1 MVEQEFK
8 DTEIQLDEAENSE
21 KVEESNHQII
31 LTPEEIEALF
41 EEKAKHKMS
50 KGEKRKLRVIKKLL
64 LGEINGTEAAKK
76 LDITTRQV
84 RNLKRQVLNEGRE
97 GVVHKNKNYKPYN
110 TYDAEIST
118 FVCKLY
124 RREYRGTN
132 FSEFARIC
140 QEQYGIEASR
150 STIYN
155 FLRRGRIRSPQ
166 RKIKKKKVE
175 VVATTPVKEKA
186 TKPKKTVKK
195 TSAKKGT
202 SKVVKNSSKSNFRV
216 FLRGVLWILKKKLK

>member
-1 MVEQEFK
+1 MVEQDLNNK
-8 DTEIQLDEAENSE
+8 NNNQITNQTNDTNPQVGLNPNGTPA
-21 KVEESNHQII
+21 I
-31 LTPEEIEALF
+31 L
-41 EEKAKHKMS
+41 EEKPKRKLS
-50 KGEKRKLRVIKKLL
+50 KGERKKLRVIKKLL

-76 LDITTRQV
+76 LGITTRQV
-84 RNLKRQVLNEGRE
+84 RNLKRQVINEGTE

-110 TYDAEIST
+110 TYDTEIST

-166 RKIKKKKVE
+166 RKMKKKKVVLLAE
-175 VVATTPVKEKA
+175 GESQITQTPTPKKRTKKA
-186 TKPKKTVKK
+186 T
-195 TSAKKGT
+195 A
-202 SKVVKNSSKSNFRV
+202 SKSTTQKRST
-216 FLRGVLWILKKKLK
+216 KATSDKL

>member
-8 DTEIQLDEAENSE
+8 DTEIQLDETENSE

-175 VVATTPVKEKA
+175 VVAATTPVKEKA

-195 TSAKKGT
+195 TTSTKKAT
-202 SKVVKNSSKSNFRV
+202 SKVVKK
-216 FLRGVLWILKKKLK
+216 

>member
-1 MVEQEFK
+1 MVEQDLNSK
-8 DTEIQLDEAENSE
+8 KEIQITNEATNDNPQPELNQ
-21 KVEESNHQII
+21 NNTPTI
-31 LTPEEIEALF
+31 L
-41 EEKAKHKMS
+41 EEKPKRKLS
-50 KGEKRKLRVIKKLL
+50 KGERKKLRVIKKLL

-76 LDITTRQV
+76 LGITTRQV
-84 RNLKRQVLNEGRE
+84 RNLKRQVINEGTE

-110 TYDAEIST
+110 TYDTEIST

-166 RKIKKKKVE
+166 RKTKKKKTIVSMNE
-175 VVATTPVKEKA
+175 TTQTPPTTPVQNKS
-186 TKPKKTVKK
+186 TKKQQVKK
-195 TSAKKGT
+195 TSSKIKKE
-202 SKVVKNSSKSNFRV
+202 
-216 FLRGVLWILKKKLK
+216 KL

>member
-84 RNLKRQVLNEGRE
+84 RNLKRQVLNEG
-97 GVVHKNKNYKPYN
+97 VVHKNKNYKPYN

-140 QEQYGIEASR
+140 QEQYDIEASR

-202 SKVVKNSSKSNFRV
+202 SKVVKK
-216 FLRGVLWILKKKLK
+216 

>member
-1 MVEQEFK
+1 MVEENLNNNNQMNN
-8 DTEIQLDEAENSE
+8 DTNNQQQVPLNPDGTPA
-21 KVEESNHQII
+21 I
-31 LTPEEIEALF
+31 L
-41 EEKAKHKMS
+41 EEKPKRKLS
-50 KGEKRKLRVIKKLL
+50 KGERKKLRVIKKLL

-76 LDITTRQV
+76 LGITTRQV
-84 RNLKRQVLNEGRE
+84 RNLKRQVINEGTE

-110 TYDAEIST
+110 TYDSEIST

-140 QEQYGIEASR
+140 QDEYGIEASR

-166 RKIKKKKVE
+166 RKTKKRKVVLLVDGTTQPVE
-175 VVATTPVKEKA
+175 QPKATTKVATKKEA
-186 TKPKKTVKK
+186 T
-195 TSAKKGT
+195 KKGT
-202 SKVVKNSSKSNFRV
+202 TKKTTTKSTSKNT
-216 FLRGVLWILKKKLK
+216 KK

>member
-1 MVEQEFK
+1 MVEENLNNNNQMNN
-8 DTEIQLDEAENSE
+8 DTNNQQQVPLNPDGTPA
-21 KVEESNHQII
+21 I
-31 LTPEEIEALF
+31 L
-41 EEKAKHKMS
+41 EEKPKRKLS
-50 KGEKRKLRVIKKLL
+50 KGERKKLRVIKKLL

-76 LDITTRQV
+76 LGITTRQV
-84 RNLKRQVLNEGRE
+84 RNLKRQVINEGTE

-110 TYDAEIST
+110 TYDSEIST

-140 QEQYGIEASR
+140 QDEYGIEASR

-166 RKIKKKKVE
+166 RKTKKKKVVLLVDGTIQPVE
-175 VVATTPVKEKA
+175 QPKTTTKKVVT
-186 TKPKKTVKK
+186 
-195 TSAKKGT
+195 KKGT
-202 SKVVKNSSKSNFRV
+202 TKKTTTKSTSKNT
-216 FLRGVLWILKKKLK
+216 KK

>member
-1 MVEQEFK
+1 MAEQ
-8 DTEIQLDEAENSE
+8 DLINTNQTLNNTDITTETANVTPNSTAPI
-21 KVEESNHQII
+21 VEEKPKRK
-31 LTPEEIEALF
+31 L
-41 EEKAKHKMS
+41 S
-50 KGEKRKLRVIKKLL
+50 KGERKKLRVIKKLL

-76 LDITTRQV
+76 LGITTRQV
-84 RNLKRQVLNEGRE
+84 RNLKRQVINEGTE

-110 TYDAEIST
+110 TYDNEIST

-140 QEQYGIEASR
+140 QEQYGIDASR

-166 RKIKKKKVE
+166 RKTKKKKNVLLVE
-175 VVATTPVKEKA
+175 ETSQVVTKTT
-186 TKPKKTVKK
+186 KKTVAKK
-195 TSAKKGT
+195 TTKVKATSTTKEKKV
-202 SKVVKNSSKSNFRV
+202 SQKENKKSNQ
-216 FLRGVLWILKKKLK
+216 L

>member
-1 MVEQEFK
+1 MLEQENSNL
-8 DTEIQLDEAENSE
+8 IQTQETSSEETPVVNPLAFLDE
-21 KVEESNHQII
+21 KPKKK
-31 LTPEEIEALF
+31 L
-41 EEKAKHKMS
+41 S
-50 KGEKRKLRVIKKLL
+50 KGERKKLRIIKKLL
-64 LGEINGTEAAKK
+64 RGEINGTEAAKK

-84 RNLKRQVLNEGRE
+84 RNLKRQVLNEGTD

-110 TYDAEIST
+110 TYDSEVST

-166 RKIKKKKVE
+166 RKIKKKKIVDTTI
-175 VVATTPVKEKA
+175 ATNPTT
-186 TKPKKTVKK
+186 TKKKTTKK
-195 TSAKKGT
+195 A
-202 SKVVKNSSKSNFRV
+202 
-216 FLRGVLWILKKKLK
+216 